1 MSERAPVFKK
11 IYLSPLFMISLVLV
25 VINSLSMASTL
36 TSQALAELSRFGA
49 EKLAFQT
56 VSVALLREVIPVS
69 TGLILALLAVIHC
82 QYRVKNKSPDFLSSV
97 YANLIWVLSLIA
109 IGLVVSITFAYVEFA
124 SLPINANLSFSD
136 LALPILKG
144 TAFSF
149 SLYMLRR
156 VHVKIVQVESTLM
169 FSLFVCFALVVVS
182 SASILFF
189 DYGATRLFAGS

>member
-1 MSERAPVFKK
+1 MFKK

-25 VINSLSMASTL
+25 VVNSLSMASML
-36 TSQALAELSRFGA
+36 TSQALEELSRFGA

-56 VSVALLREVIPVS
+56 VCVALLREVIPVS
-69 TGLILALLAVIHC
+69 TGLILGLVATLNC
-82 QYRVKNKSPDFLSSV
+82 QYRIKKELPDFLSSV

-109 IGLVVSITFAYVEFA
+109 IGLVVSIIFAYVEFA
-124 SLPINANLSFSD
+124 SLPTNVNLSFSD

-149 SLYMLRR
+149 SLYWLRCA
-156 VHVKIVQVESTLM
+156 HVKIVQVESTLM
-169 FSLFVCFALVVVS
+169 FSLFACFALVVVS

-189 DYGATRLFAGS
+189 DYSATRLFTGS